1 MGNPIFSLLAAAAA
15 SSAAVVAAADPPGE
29 PPLNRFEFSR
39 IEMAVPIKIVLYAP
53 DKTTAEEGAKAA
65 FDRIRVLNDILSDY
79 DAQSELRRLCETAG
93 GGKAVPVSR
102 DLWNVLHRA
111 EAVSKQ
117 SGGAF
122 DVTIGPLSRLWRRA
136 IRRRI
141 FPSDERLD
149 EARPLVDYRLVRLD
163 LDLWSADLKENRS
176 VELLKAGMR
185 LDVGGI
191 AKGYAVDEALAVLAK
206 AGITRALVD
215 AGGDIRLGDPPPD
228 KSGWRIGVAPLEADG
243 PPSTLLSLSRIAVA
257 TSGDA
262 WQFVEI
268 DGTRYSHIVDPRT
281 GMALTDHSSVTVIAP
296 DGMAADALASAVS
309 VLGPQ
314 QGLKL
319 IDATPG
325 TAALIVR
332 APQGKV
338 ETHRSKR
345 WSGKEMMNDE

>member
-1 MGNPIFSLLAAAAA
+1 MGNPILSLLAMAVTAAA
-15 SSAAVVAAADPPGE
+15 SPGE
-29 PPLNRFEFSR
+29 PPLSRFEFSR

-53 DKTTAEEGAKAA
+53 DETTAENGAKAA
-65 FDRIRVLNDILSDY
+65 FDRIHVLNGILSDY
-79 DAQSELRRLCETAG
+79 DPQSELRRLCETAG
-93 GGKAVPVSR
+93 RGKAVPVSR

-111 EAVSKQ
+111 RAVSRQ

-122 DVTIGPLSRLWRRA
+122 DVTVGPLVRLWRRA

-163 LDLWSADLKENRS
+163 EANRS
-176 VELLKAGMR
+176 VELLKPGMR
-185 LDVGGI
+185 LDLGGI
-191 AKGYAVDEALAVLAK
+191 AKGYAVDEALAALAT

-228 KSGWRIGVAPLEADG
+228 KSGWRIGVAPLQADG
-243 PPSTLLSLSRIAVA
+243 PPGTLLSLSRAAIA
-257 TSGDA
+257 TSGDT
-262 WQFVEI
+262 WQYVEI
-268 DGTRYSHIVDPRT
+268 DGTRYSHIIDPRS

-296 DGMAADALASAVS
+296 DGITADALASAVS
-309 VLGPQ
+309 VLGPE

-338 ETHRSKR
+338 EKHKSKR
-345 WSGKEMMNDE
+345 WGEGEMMNDE

>member
-1 MGNPIFSLLAAAAA
+1 MGNPILSLLAMAVTAAA
-15 SSAAVVAAADPPGE
+15 SPGE
-29 PPLNRFEFSR
+29 PPLSRFEFSR

-53 DKTTAEEGAKAA
+53 DETTAENGAKAA
-65 FDRIRVLNDILSDY
+65 FDRIHVLNGILSDY
-79 DAQSELRRLCETAG
+79 DPQSELRRLCETAG
-93 GGKAVPVSR
+93 RGKAVPVSR
-102 DLWNVLHRA
+102 DLCSVLHRA
-111 EAVSKQ
+111 EAVSRQ

-122 DVTIGPLSRLWRRA
+122 DVTVGPLVRLWRRA

-163 LDLWSADLKENRS
+163 EENRS
-176 VELLKAGMR
+176 VELLKPGMR
-185 LDVGGI
+185 LDLGGI
-191 AKGYAVDEALAVLAK
+191 AKGYAVDEALAALAK

-228 KSGWRIGVAPLEADG
+228 KSGWRIGVAPLQADG
-243 PPSTLLSLSRIAVA
+243 PPGTLLSLSRAAIA
-257 TSGDA
+257 TSGDT
-262 WQFVEI
+262 WQYVEI
-268 DGTRYSHIVDPRT
+268 DGTRYSHIVDPRS

-296 DGMAADALASAVS
+296 DGITADALASAVS
-309 VLGPQ
+309 VLGPE

-338 ETHRSKR
+338 EKHKSKR
-345 WSGKEMMNDE
+345 WGEGEMMNDE

>member
-1 MGNPIFSLLAAAAA
+1 MAVATSAAAAA
-15 SSAAVVAAADPPGE
+15 E
-29 PPLNRFEFSR
+29 PPLQRFEFSR
-39 IEMAVPIKIVLYAP
+39 VEMAVPIKIVLYAP
-53 DKTTAEEGAKAA
+53 DETTAEQAATAA
-65 FDRIRVLNDILSDY
+65 FDRIHVLNGILSDY
-79 DAQSELRRLCETAG
+79 DPNSELRRLCDTAAR
-93 GGKAVPVSR
+93 GKAVPVSR
-102 DLWNVLHRA
+102 DLWKVFHRA
-111 EAVSKQ
+111 QEVSKQ

-136 IRRRI
+136 IRRSV

-163 LDLWSADLKENRS
+163 EKNRS
-176 VELLKAGMR
+176 VELLTPGMR
-185 LDVGGI
+185 LDLGGI
-191 AKGYAVDEALAVLAK
+191 AKGYAVDEALAVLNK

-215 AGGDIRLGDPPPD
+215 AGGDICLGDPPPG
-228 KSGWRIGVAPLEADG
+228 KSGWRIGVAPLQADG
-243 PPSTLLSLSRIAVA
+243 PPSTLLSLADVAVA

-262 WQFVEI
+262 WQYVEI
-268 DGTRYSHIVDPRT
+268 DGTRYSHIIDPRS

-296 DGMAADALASAVS
+296 NCITADALASTVS

-338 ETHRSKR
+338 ETHKSKR
-345 WSGKEMMNDE
+345 WEGGVKNDE